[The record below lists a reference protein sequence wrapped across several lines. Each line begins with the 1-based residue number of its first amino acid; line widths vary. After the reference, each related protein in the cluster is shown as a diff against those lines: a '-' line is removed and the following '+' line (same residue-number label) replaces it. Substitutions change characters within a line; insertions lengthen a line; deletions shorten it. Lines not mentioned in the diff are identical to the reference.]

1 MFDVVVVVVVDDAE
15 DTNSDDDDLPLLL
28 PMLPPLVL
36 ELMPVPLRPSKFM
49 ELFVDVPAPDKL
61 SKLLAKE
68 AVESF
73 RMLLSPLLLLLVACG
88 SSVPKPPP
96 RLLAN
101 CSLPNGPPGKELVV
115 AADLLRF

>member
-1 MFDVVVVVVVDDAE
+1 MFDAVVVVVDDAE
-15 DTNSDDDDLPLLL
+15 DTNSDDLPLLL
-28 PMLPPLVL
+28 PKLPPLVL
-36 ELMPVPLRPSKFM
+36 ELMPPSKFM
-49 ELFVDVPAPDKL
+49 ELFVDVPAPDKV

-68 AVESF
+68 ADESF
-73 RMLLSPLLLLLVACG
+73 KMLLLPLSPPLLLLVACG

-115 AADLLRF
+115 AADVLRF

>member
-1 MFDVVVVVVVDDAE
+1 MVVDDAE
-15 DTNSDDDDLPLLL
+15 DTNSDDDLPLLL

-36 ELMPVPLRPSKFM
+36 ELRPPLRPSKFM
-49 ELFVDVPAPDKL
+49 ELFVDVPAPDKV

-68 AVESF
+68 ADESF
-73 RMLLSPLLLLLVACG
+73 KMLLSPLPLLLVACG

-101 CSLPNGPPGKELVV
+101 CSLPNGPPGNELVV
-115 AADLLRF
+115 AADVLRFCA